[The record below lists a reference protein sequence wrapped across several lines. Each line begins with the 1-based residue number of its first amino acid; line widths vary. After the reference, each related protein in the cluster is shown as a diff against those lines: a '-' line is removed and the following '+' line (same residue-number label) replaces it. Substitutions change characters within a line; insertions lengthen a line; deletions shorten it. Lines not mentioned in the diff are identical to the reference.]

1 MSLPLLFTFPSQR
14 SAPLSELLNA
24 LRHGFLLCSA
34 LGLMA
39 CGAQQREDAITS
51 MLKSNQERLVQ
62 CEVDRSNAER
72 DADLSRGQREL
83 AEQSAEQ
90 AVASRVAV
98 ERENKELSQELNTLK
113 ELIKTAQERGQ
124 LHLGGATPSGT
135 RGAASQEHVIRKLS
149 ASELLELT
157 TRVSTEAKPLKGGV
171 LAVFGKLKSRLYFNP
186 KNLVLSSIAHFSG
199 FSAGLSFVNTW
210 NQKHRFGR
218 LYLDDDGDI
227 TIESELDL
235 EPGVRREALVA
246 WVKGYGVL
254 INLLHQQLVRWEQEN
269 KGEGKPRGKKKAK
282 TKSL

>member
-1 MSLPLLFTFPSQR
+1 MSFPITSPSR
-14 SAPLSELLNA
+14 PHRVASVSAPLNTI
-24 LRHGFLLCSA
+24 RRGVLLCSA

-39 CGAQQREDAITS
+39 CGAQQREDAIAS
-51 MLKSNQERLVQ
+51 LLKSNQERLVQ

-90 AVASRVAV
+90 AVASRVAI
-98 ERENKELSQELNTLK
+98 ERENKDLNQELNTLK

-124 LHLGGATPSGT
+124 LHLGGDARATKGGSS
-135 RGAASQEHVIRKLS
+135 SQEHVIRKLS
-149 ASELLELT
+149 AAELLELT

-235 EPGVRREALVA
+235 EPGVRREALMA

-269 KGEGKPRGKKKAK
+269 KGKGGSRGKKKPK